1 MLPWSVHSEQT
12 QPVQDSST
20 ALQSTDRAG
29 ASYGLLHQLCCGYA
43 VFLPFVLLS
52 VSAVPSAVIPI
63 YAALMSAG
71 VLIAFGAGYPLHA
84 WISRKSG
91 LHVATRISLLSTA
104 TGTMVATIGS
114 LPWITLC
121 GCFLIG
127 FGLFG
132 EWTPSAAV
140 TRGSLSSTQLW
151 RGMRLH
157 SALLFVGALLAVTV
171 VQADAGVVFLSMSVV
186 IAFICVVVAMFVQP
200 IQDGRFQP
208 DETDASGQTDSS
220 RSDPVDTESRAAA
233 EPSSSQPP
241 LDCGGGEP
249 ESCEAEICC
258 GGGRPW
264 TPMPGW
270 LGGCMAFAGLYAV
283 GAVLTGLISSV
294 NQWSAVLV
302 LTGGL
307 LGTVLFQ
314 AVIPTTGYAVLLVPV
329 CIAGAVVFG
338 ISPWL
343 PAGWSNVV
351 LTGKGVIAAAIWS
364 GCSGLVGESFA
375 DSIQRNRRTAVLAV
389 GSLAAAAVAL
399 VTGMLAM
406 VLSPTVGT
414 VIQAL
419 VCVMTILWLR
429 NIPSVLVSQRR
440 EDEMSSEEAEQVLS
454 ESMGVAGGPLG

>member
-1 MLPWSVHSEQT
+1 
-12 QPVQDSST
+12 
-20 ALQSTDRAG
+20 
-29 ASYGLLHQLCCGYA
+29 
-43 VFLPFVLLS
+43 
-52 VSAVPSAVIPI
+52 
-63 YAALMSAG
+63 
-71 VLIAFGAGYPLHA
+71 
-84 WISRKSG
+84 
-91 LHVATRISLLSTA
+91 
-104 TGTMVATIGS
+104 
-114 LPWITLC
+114 
-121 GCFLIG
+121 
-127 FGLFG
+127 
-132 EWTPSAAV
+132 
-140 TRGSLSSTQLW
+140 
-151 RGMRLH
+151 MRLH

-241 LDCGGGEP
+241 LDCSGGEP

-375 DSIQRNRRTAVLAV
+375 DSIQRNR
-389 GSLAAAAVAL
+389 S
-399 VTGMLAM
+399 
-406 VLSPTVGT
+406 T